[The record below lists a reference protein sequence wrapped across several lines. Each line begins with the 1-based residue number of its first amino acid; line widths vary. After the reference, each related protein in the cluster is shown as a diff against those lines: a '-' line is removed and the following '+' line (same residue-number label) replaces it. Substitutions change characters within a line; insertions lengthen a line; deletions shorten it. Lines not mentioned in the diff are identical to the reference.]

1 MNYKLPMDILSS
13 GDCDSSASELAAEG
27 HTPVYKMHK
36 YFARRPHNVFR
47 HLIETYTKPGE
58 IILDCFCG
66 GGVTLFEGL
75 AAKRKVIA
83 VDLNPLATFVS
94 SSQVTRIDL
103 GKYQTILRDVYQA
116 VNMVS
121 SRYYSTTCRKCG
133 QKAEVRWY
141 ELTYIATCRNPLCNN
156 EIVLSDNNKAQKS
169 GKPVNGRYECPQ
181 CHREFAA
188 VDVALTGYK
197 PLTVT
202 YKCKCT
208 SGRQTAPVDENDI
221 ALFNEFENNF
231 NAIAAKYQVWY
242 PKDRIPENWDRQHED
257 CLHRKSITRF
267 SDFFTKRSLFFNALL
282 LKYIQGYRDTVPPDL
297 YHILLFTFS
306 AILRYTNNMTFS
318 TGNWMDGRPVA
329 WAKHAYW
336 VPYQFVEVNPLEYI
350 EKRRNAI
357 VSGLRYQA
365 ARLSG
370 TKQVDNFYDLLSG
383 GGTHIVWTQSSSNL
397 DIPDESV
404 TAVITDPPYG
414 SNVQYGELSHFWL
427 VWLQRDLQLDQSLF
441 KLGEE
446 ILVNRKIKDKDYNSY
461 FEGLRCVFKECHRV
475 LKPNGVLVFTFNN
488 KALKTW
494 LCVIKA
500 AIEAGFQL
508 DPRDIVFQKSIENYR
523 NTAHTRY
530 AGSIHGDFIYTFRKK
545 LRISD
550 FNLPSHRVNKGVT
563 PIQEIGTLLEKYVD
577 ENGPASMNEL
587 HVCIITHLIP
597 SILFL
602 AETGDVENKKLKNED
617 MDGLIKKFLVF
628 NESDKKWHKKQLV
641 N

>member
-1 MNYKLPMDILSS
+1 MNYQLPLDMLKND
-13 GDCDSSASELAAEG
+13 DYDEMAAEG

-36 YFARRPHNVFR
+36 YFARRPHNVFQ
-47 HLIETYTKPGE
+47 HLIEKYTKPEE

-103 GKYQTILRDVYQA
+103 GKYQKIVEDVYHA
-116 VNMVS
+116 VKIVS
-121 SRYYSTTCRKCG
+121 NKYYSTLCRKCG

-141 ELTYIATCRNPLCNN
+141 DLAYVSKCGNPLCNH
-156 EIVLSDNNKAQKS
+156 EVILSDKNKAKKGGKS
-169 GKPVNGRYECPQ
+169 VNGRYLCPR
-181 CHREFAA
+181 CGNEFAA
-188 VDVALTGYK
+188 VDAALIRYK
-197 PLTVT
+197 PLAVT
-202 YKCKCT
+202 YRCDCT
-208 SGRQTAPVDENDI
+208 SGRQTAPVNESDL
-221 ALFNEFENNF
+221 ALFDEFENEF
-231 NAIAAKYQVWY
+231 DSLVAKYQVWY
-242 PKDRIPENWDRQHED
+242 PKDLIPENWDRQHED

-282 LKYIQGYRDTVPPDL
+282 LKYIQDYRERVTPEL

-357 VSGLRYQA
+357 VSGLKYQGSK
-365 ARLSG
+365 LDG
-370 TKQVDNFYDLLSG
+370 TKLVDDFYDLQVG
-383 GGTHIVWTQSSSNL
+383 KGTHIVWTGTSSNL

-404 TAVITDPPYG
+404 AAVITDPPYG

-427 VWLQRDLQLDQSLF
+427 VWLQRDLELDQNLF
-441 KLGEE
+441 KLDDE
-446 ILVNRKIKDKDYNSY
+446 ILVNRKIKDKDYTSY
-461 FEGLRCVFKECHRV
+461 FEGLKSVFKECHRV
-475 LKPNGVLVFTFNN
+475 LKPDGVLVFTFNN
-488 KALKTW
+488 KVLKTW

-500 AIEAGFQL
+500 AIDAGFQL
-508 DPRDIVFQKSIENYR
+508 DPRDVVFQESIENYR

-530 AGSIHGDFIYTFRKK
+530 AGAIHGDFIYTFRKK
-545 LRISD
+545 RS
-550 FNLPSHRVNKGVT
+550 LPDLSSSPHDMGKKEILT
-563 PIQEIGTLLEKYVD
+563 QEIKMLLEKYVD

-587 HVCIITHLIP
+587 HVCIVTHLIP
-597 SILFL
+597 SILL
-602 AETGDVENKKLKNED
+602 EAATIDVENQRLRIED
-617 MDGLIKKFLVF
+617 IDDLIKRFLAF
-628 NESDKKWHKKQLV
+628 DESDKKWHKKLA

>member
-1 MNYKLPMDILSS
+1 MSYQLPLDILSS
-13 GDCDSSASELAAEG
+13 VDPSSSSFKLAAEG

-36 YFARRPHNVFR
+36 YFARRPHNVFQ
-47 HLIETYTKPGE
+47 HLIEKYTKPGD

-75 AAKRKVIA
+75 AAKRKVVA
-83 VDLNPLATFVS
+83 VDLNPLATFIS

-103 GKYQTILRDVYQA
+103 KEFQRILQDVYQA
-116 VNMVS
+116 VKIVS
-121 SRYYSTTCRKCG
+121 NRYYSTTCRKCG
-133 QKAEVRWY
+133 REAEVRWY
-141 ELTYIATCRNPLCNN
+141 ELAYVSTCGNPLCNN
-156 EIVLSDNNKAQKS
+156 EVILSDTNKAQKS
-169 GKPVNGRYECPQ
+169 GKPVNGRYLCPH
-181 CHREFAA
+181 CGHEFAA
-188 VDVALTGYK
+188 VDTALTGYK

-221 ALFNEFENNF
+221 ALFSEFEKAF
-231 NAIAAKYQVWY
+231 DALVAKYQVWY
-242 PKDRIPENWDRQHED
+242 PTDLIPMQWDRQQED

-282 LKYIQGYRDTVPPDL
+282 LKYIQGYHDKVTPDL
-297 YHILLFTFS
+297 YRILLFTFS

-318 TGNWMDGRPVA
+318 TGNWMDGRPIA

-357 VSGLRYQA
+357 VSGLQYQA
-365 ARLSG
+365 SRLDG
-370 TKQVDNFYDLLSG
+370 TKQVYNFDDLNSDK
-383 GGTHIVWTQSSSNL
+383 GTHIVWTKSSVNL
-397 DIPDESV
+397 DIPDESI

-427 VWLQRDLQLDQSLF
+427 VWLQRDLELDQSLF

-446 ILVNRKIKDKDYNSY
+446 ILVNRKIKDKDYISY
-461 FEGLRCVFKECHRV
+461 FEGLKNVFKECHRV
-475 LKPNGVLVFTFNN
+475 LKPGGVLVFTFNN
-488 KALKTW
+488 KVLRTW

-500 AIEAGFQL
+500 AIEAGFQIN
-508 DPRDIVFQKSIENYR
+508 PRDIVFQESIENYR

-530 AGSIHGDFIYTFRKK
+530 AGAIHGDFIYTFRKK
-545 LRISD
+545 KGIS
-550 FNLPSHRVNKGVT
+550 NLDSSSSEFGTKLT
-563 PIQEIGTLLEKYVD
+563 LTQEIKTLLEEYIE

-587 HVCIITHLIP
+587 HVCIVTHLIP
-597 SILFL
+597 SILL
-602 AETGDVENKKLKNED
+602 EAGTVDMGNESVKIED
-617 MDGLIKKFLVF
+617 LDGLIKKFLVF
-628 NESDKKWHKKQLV
+628 DESNKKWHKKLA